1 MFFMI
6 LILVIYNNPA
16 VTTSPLCL
24 YSICAMRLMK
34 KHNRA
39 LCCLFGFVLL
49 YNFLSW
55 SKTMLHLSQIET
67 SGPSSPEDNITI
79 LLWHWPFGVRYRLE
93 RGVCMD
99 KYEIPRCFLE
109 DNRSLFTR
117 ADVVVFHHYELWT
130 GHSKLPLHLTRPPMQ
145 KWLWLSLEPPMNNHN
160 LSNYNSLFNWTMS
173 YRRDADIFMPY
184 GELVSKRTNATY
196 VIPKKSDCLVCW
208 VVSKYKANQSRS
220 LVFQQLK
227 KHIPSKL
234 IEVYGQWSQRPLSN
248 KKLLSTISQCY
259 FYLAF
264 ENSVSTDYITE
275 KLWRNSLQAGSV
287 PVVLG
292 PPRNIY
298 ELSIPPESFIHVND
312 FSSIKAL
319 ANFLSQVAADRERY
333 ESYFRWHNYYDVRM
347 YTDWRERLCNICT
360 RYDQLSKH
368 KKVYNDLYSWVNNN
382 WLFQGSCFIWKCGFS
397 I

>member
-1 MFFMI
+1 M
-6 LILVIYNNPA
+6 
-16 VTTSPLCL
+16 TTSPLCL

-34 KHNRA
+34 NYKCA

-55 SKTMLHLSQIET
+55 SKTTET
-67 SGPSSPEDNITI
+67 SGPKGPEDNTTI
-79 LLWHWPFGVRYRLE
+79 LLWHWPFGVRYKLE

-99 KYEIPRCFLE
+99 QYKIPRCFLE
-109 DNRSLFTR
+109 DNRSVFAQ
-117 ADVVVFHHYELWT
+117 ADVVVFHHNELWT
-130 GHSKLPLHLTRPPMQ
+130 GHSKLPLHLTRSPMQ

-173 YRRDADIFMPY
+173 YRRDADIYMPY
-184 GELVSKRTNATY
+184 GGLVSKWTNTTY
-196 VIPKKSDCLVCW
+196 AIPKKSECLVCW
-208 VVSKYKANQSRS
+208 VVSKYNANQSRS
-220 LVFQQLK
+220 LVFKQLE

-234 IEVYGQWSQRPLSN
+234 IEVYGQWSKRPLSN
-248 KKLLSTISQCY
+248 KKLLSTISRCY

-275 KLWRNSLQAGSV
+275 KLWRNSFQAGSV

-292 PPRNIY
+292 PPRKIY

-312 FSSIKAL
+312 FSSIQAL
-319 ANFLSQVAADRERY
+319 ANFLRQVAADRERY
-333 ESYFRWHNYYDVRM
+333 ESYFRWHNKYNVRM
-347 YTDWRERLCNICT
+347 CTDWRERLCNICT

-368 KKVYNDLYSWVNNN
+368 KKVYNDLYSWVN
-382 WLFQGSCFIWKCGFS
+382 S
-397 I
+397 